1 MLFLKYAFFVF
12 KFFEDG
18 TEFHLHSK
26 RIGRRDD
33 EFCVFLSFGND
44 GQVEFRNGYW
54 NEKPANPRSLHGKTY
69 VYRYLFGASEKH
81 RYKRK
86 KKANL

>member
-1 MLFLKYAFFVF
+1 MIETNSILLKMFPLMLFLKYAFFVF

-44 GQVEFRNGYW
+44 GQVEFRNGY
-54 NEKPANPRSLHGKTY
+54 
-69 VYRYLFGASEKH
+69 
-81 RYKRK
+81 
-86 KKANL
+86 